1 MGGDPRLPAARL
13 HAHLGKIRLLLPI
26 EGDRLLVEQKPGRDV
41 GGEGDETGE
50 DEAGDGQQP
59 HYPGLHP
66 EVVGKAGADAGY
78 LALLGIPVEIARVI
92 RGAHT
97 LFLQPE
103 TSASAMKPCVPTD
116 ADLTPWQ
123 P

>member
-13 HAHLGKIRLLLPI
+13 HAHLGKIRLLLPV
-26 EGDRLLVEQKPGRDV
+26 EGDRLLVEQEPGGNV

-97 LFLQPE
+97 LFLQPG
-103 TSASAMKPCVPTD
+103 TSASGMKPGVPTD
-116 ADLTPWQ
+116 AGCM
-123 P
+123 